1 MLRII
6 LQISVV
12 LLFVAVLVLMVSN
25 IILTYGW
32 GKSIPYF
39 LIVGV
44 SVFITLGSLKRKLYQ
59 VREGVIAIIERGG
72 AFHGIAEP
80 GPILLGPFDSVR
92 IEIPMHEIIFECEPQ
107 HVLTKDAVPLEVEM
121 VLSYQVMRDS
131 EAIKRAVYNVYDWR
145 EATEKEAIAALH
157 TVIGG
162 FSLLDENSSIGDMQ
176 SYVSNGVQEML
187 GKEAKRWGVNI
198 NRVYLRNIRVSEMV
212 AEHLYGK
219 IAANRYGVK
228 PKESE
233 SFRDR
238 GLSQISPDSKES
250 AEVARRFR
258 AMLETMT

>member
-1 MLRII
+1 MPRMV
-6 LQISVV
+6 LQISIV
-12 LLFVAVLVLMVSN
+12 LLLVAVLVLMVSN
-25 IILTYGW
+25 ITLTYGW
-32 GKSIPYF
+32 RKSIPYF
-39 LIVGV
+39 LTVGA
-44 SVFITLGSLKRKLYQ
+44 SVFVTLRSLRRRLYQ

-72 AFHGIAEP
+72 AFHGIAKP

-92 IEIPMHEIIFECEPQ
+92 AEIPIYEIIFECEPQ
-107 HVLTKDAVPLEVEM
+107 HALTKSAVPLEVEM

-131 EAIKRAVYNVYDWR
+131 EAIRRAVYNVYDWR

-162 FSLLDENSSIGDMQ
+162 FSLLNENSSIGDMQ
-176 SYVSNGVQEML
+176 SYVSNEVQEML
-187 GKEAKRWGVNI
+187 GKEAERWGVNI

-233 SFRDR
+233 SPGGR
-238 GLSQISPDSKES
+238 GLSQISPGSKES
-250 AEVARRFR
+250 AEAAKRLR
-258 AMLETMT
+258 AMLKTMT